1 MEQKKKALGR
11 GLEELFS
18 TEVLDFDTFES
29 NIMENA
35 TTNEIQDIPIN
46 EIRPNPYQPRK
57 SFNEEALRE
66 LSESIKNHGVFQ
78 PIIVKKGI
86 RGYDLIAGERRLR
99 ASKMAGLDKIPAI
112 VKDFSDDEMREIALL
127 ENIQRENLTAIE
139 LAWAYKGII
148 DNLDIRQED
157 LALRIGK
164 SRSHITN
171 TLGLLNLPEEV
182 QKMIL
187 NGELSMG
194 HARVLSKMEDES
206 KITGLAKKIINEGLS
221 VHEIEEISKDEEIKK
236 RVPITRRERN
246 TDYTNIENEL
256 KDILGTKVKVD
267 NKKINIYNIN
277 NEIAEKIFPELY
289 EIKIRGY
296 VPILAHVERYK
307 EVQENVNII
316 YDCIKEGALIQV
328 NSSSIIGKNGK
339 EAERVNEILLN
350 NNMIHFIATDAH
362 SSTRRRPII
371 RETYDYIVRK
381 YGEQKAEIL
390 FIQNPYKVI
399 EDKEISI
406 ESPRKYEK
414 SKGFF
419 KKLFKK

>member
-221 VHEIEEISKDEEIKK
+221 VHELDEISKDEEIKK

-267 NKKINIYNIN
+267 NKKINIY
-277 NEIAEKIFPELY
+277 F
-289 EIKIRGY
+289 
-296 VPILAHVERYK
+296 
-307 EVQENVNII
+307 ENVNDLNRILEI
-316 YDCIKEGALIQV
+316 MNIEIK
-328 NSSSIIGKNGK
+328 
-339 EAERVNEILLN
+339 
-350 NNMIHFIATDAH
+350 
-362 SSTRRRPII
+362 
-371 RETYDYIVRK
+371 
-381 YGEQKAEIL
+381 
-390 FIQNPYKVI
+390 
-399 EDKEISI
+399 
-406 ESPRKYEK
+406 
-414 SKGFF
+414 
-419 KKLFKK
+419 

>member
-35 TTNEIQDIPIN
+35 KSNEIQDIPVN

-57 SFNEEALRE
+57 TFNEDALRE

-157 LALRIGK
+157 LALKIGK

-206 KITGLAKKIINEGLS
+206 KITDLAKKIINEGLS
-221 VHEIEEISKDEEIKK
+221 VHEIENISKNEEIKK
-236 RVPITRRERN
+236 RVPITRRN
-246 TDYTNIENEL
+246 KDTDYTNIENEL
-256 KDILGTKVKVD
+256 RDILGTRVKVE
-267 NKKINIYNIN
+267 NKKINIY
-277 NEIAEKIFPELY
+277 F
-289 EIKIRGY
+289 
-296 VPILAHVERYK
+296 
-307 EVQENVNII
+307 ENVNDLNRILEI
-316 YDCIKEGALIQV
+316 MNIEIK
-328 NSSSIIGKNGK
+328 
-339 EAERVNEILLN
+339 
-350 NNMIHFIATDAH
+350 
-362 SSTRRRPII
+362 
-371 RETYDYIVRK
+371 
-381 YGEQKAEIL
+381 
-390 FIQNPYKVI
+390 
-399 EDKEISI
+399 
-406 ESPRKYEK
+406 
-414 SKGFF
+414 
-419 KKLFKK
+419 